1 MERIDS
7 IRSFQSGLVAFEKHY
22 AAKWEDAETH
32 MKVDD
37 NLHCL
42 RISSKQYLREAPGNH
57 PKVLHH
63 GEWRDNVI
71 TLIHGITDSPHY
83 MEAIGK
89 QFHARGF
96 NVVLPLLPAHGLL
109 SPASAMRKLQYRH
122 WIEEVDTV
130 FDIARQLGG
139 GISLGG
145 FSTGG
150 ALTVHKALRAPGS
163 ITGGLFLFSAALDI
177 GTTGQFLLA
186 CEAGRMI
193 GRFKDDKLWL
203 GSSIE
208 ERIKMI
214 CDDQERE
221 GENAVYGID
230 RRNPYKYSV
239 FFYEGASQ
247 LAKVIEEINDYYDL
261 TKKPRYSDLYHPVFA
276 AHSKTD
282 KAAHFSGT
290 QLLVDNHP
298 NEKKKLF
305 PITDLLHGSVVL
317 QEAILDNPPEHPLY
331 SPANPQFDEMA
342 AAMLAFAEEQV
353 ISQ

>member
-1 MERIDS
+1 MTTIDS
-7 IRSFQSGLVAFEKHY
+7 VGPFQSGLVEFEKHY
-22 AAKWEDAETH
+22 ANKWEDAKAHRTLDGNIH
-32 MKVDD
+32 LFRV
-37 NLHCL
+37 
-42 RISSKQYLREAPGNH
+42 SSKRYLREALGNH
-57 PKVLHH
+57 PKILHH

-71 TLIHGITDSPHY
+71 VLIHGITDSPHY
-83 MEAIGK
+83 MEAIGR

-109 SPASAMRKLQYRH
+109 FPALAMRKLQHRD
-122 WIEEVDTV
+122 WVDEVDTV
-130 FDIARQLGG
+130 LDIAKPLGG
-139 GISLGG
+139 RISLGG

-150 ALTVHKALRAPGS
+150 ALTVHKAMRTPGS

-177 GTTGQFLLA
+177 GSRGQFLLA

-193 GRFKDDKLWL
+193 ARIKDQKVWL

-208 ERIKMI
+208 DRIKMI
-214 CDDQERE
+214 REDQDQEH
-221 GENAVYGID
+221 ENEAYGID

-247 LAKVIEEINDYYDL
+247 LAKVIEEINDHYGH

-282 KAAHFSGT
+282 EAALFSGA
-290 QLLVDNHP
+290 QLLIDNHP

-305 PITDLLHGSVVL
+305 PIPDLLHASVVL
-317 QEAILDNPPEHPLY
+317 QEAIVNDPADPLY
-331 SPANPQFDEMA
+331 SPANPQFNEMVTT
-342 AAMLAFAEEQV
+342 MLAFVEEQV
-353 ISQ
+353 VSQ